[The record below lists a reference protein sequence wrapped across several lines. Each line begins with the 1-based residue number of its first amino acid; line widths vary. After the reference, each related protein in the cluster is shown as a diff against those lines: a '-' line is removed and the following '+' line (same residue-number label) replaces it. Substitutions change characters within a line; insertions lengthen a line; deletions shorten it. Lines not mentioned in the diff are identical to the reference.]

1 MLQGDDY
8 TAIYD
13 CMNRENMCALY
24 SLRYTIMM
32 LPYDIKAY
40 HRTISANFKL
50 YKLAE
55 TLP

>member
-13 CMNRENMCALY
+13 CMNRENMCLY